1 MEKHVC
7 YDKLQKKKQR
17 EIDQRKRGSWLGVN
31 PVTRRPDNSR
41 AYQRKK
47 AQDWKKDSGL
57 ALFLCENPSHFAGR
71 GFRALRLLCDEALGL
86 QCGYQLLVRFA
97 G

>member
-17 EIDQRKRGSWLGVN
+17 EIDQRKRDSWLGVN
-31 PVTRRPDNSR
+31 PVTRKPESSKTYNRR
-41 AYQRKK
+41 K

-57 ALFLCENPSHFAGR
+57 ALFHLFYQRETPALWP
-71 GFRALRLLCDEALGL
+71 GF
-86 QCGYQLLVRFA
+86 CG
-97 G
+97 